1 MPSVTKAMQL
11 VNLLIEIAIHWT
23 TLEMCFYL
31 KRLVEALRTINYIC
45 VFSRVLGAE
54 KLTSDLKTDCY
65 SPKTIRRW
73 VAQINSC
80 DTVEALLGS
89 SLWDALRKYTLI

>member
-1 MPSVTKAMQL
+1 MPL

-31 KRLVEALRTINYIC
+31 KRLVEASRTSNYIC
-45 VFSRVLGAE
+45 VFSRALGAE
-54 KLTSDLKTDCY
+54 NLTSDLKTDCY
-65 SPKTIRRW
+65 SPEMIRRR

-80 DTVEALLGS
+80 DTREALLS
-89 SLWDALRKYTLI
+89 SGLGMH